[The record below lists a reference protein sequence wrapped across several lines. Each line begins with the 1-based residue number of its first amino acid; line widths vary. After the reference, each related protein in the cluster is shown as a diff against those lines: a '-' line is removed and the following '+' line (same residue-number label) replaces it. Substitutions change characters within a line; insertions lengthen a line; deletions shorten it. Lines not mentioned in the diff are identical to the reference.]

1 MLNKLEILRFFNN
14 IFSTTE
20 YLIDT
25 FVNYDNKEN
34 SLNPVTELI
43 DWCGDFVNQ
52 FSDGRQPT
60 PDELRLANESAEL
73 LKVIVR
79 QVVNLSSTV
88 EVGNMNNSPL
98 EETDLYRSTRI
109 RLPSSV
115 TVNNDLYGSAIS
127 PYGLSAM
134 KEALSIVKEKGV
146 SKCIA
151 QLVAKGVLHRSAD
164 SIYKFIMMNLSQL
177 DEQELGDYLGSDG
190 GTTTEERELMNQIRY
205 RFCRKHS
212 KVALV

>member
-1 MLNKLEILRFFNN
+1 M
-14 IFSTTE
+14 
-20 YLIDT
+20 
-25 FVNYDNKEN
+25 
-34 SLNPVTELI
+34 NPVTELI

-88 EVGNMNNSPL
+88 EVGSTKDSPL
-98 EETDLYRSTRI
+98 EETDLYRSTRL
-109 RLPSSV
+109 RLPSS
-115 TVNNDLYGSAIS
+115 VNNDLYGSAIS

-134 KEALSIVKEKGV
+134 KEALAIVKEKGV

-151 QLVAKGVLHRSAD
+151 QLVAKGVLHRTAES
-164 SIYKFIMMNLSQL
+164 SSWP
-177 DEQELGDYLGSDG
+177 
-190 GTTTEERELMNQIRY
+190 
-205 RFCRKHS
+205 
-212 KVALV
+212 VALAISH